1 MSRVPSCPIRRRDGE
16 PLPLRLPIIAFGHQS
31 RVGKDTAARAVE
43 RAVTGAERVAFADG
57 LKAFAHQL
65 FQPYGLQPRDH
76 YDRNPQDRT
85 KPLKAL
91 RHGYWPVRGDED
103 PAAPTAVDVWVEF
116 GRACR
121 RIAPDVW
128 VDRVLRRTR
137 LDPVKLIVISDLRFP
152 NEFRRVREAGG
163 WCVRID
169 RPDERLP
176 VHGSDRELDAGWPW
190 DAVITN
196 TGSVEDLER
205 AAVDVADRY
214 LNGNDAERIE
224 RLAAMR
230 ADAERDA

>member
-43 RAVTGAERVAFADG
+43 RAVPGAERVAFADD

-65 FQPYGLQPRDH
+65 FQPYGLRERD
-76 YDRNPQDRT
+76 YYEANPQART
-85 KPLKAL
+85 RELEAL
-91 RHGYWPVRGDED
+91 
-103 PAAPTAVDVWVEF
+103 PAGEHRVFPPTAVDVWVEF
-116 GRACR
+116 GNACR

-128 VDRVLRRTR
+128 VDRVLRKTR

-190 DAVITN
+190 DEVIVN
-196 TGSVEDLER
+196 DGSVEDLER
-205 AAVDVADRY
+205 QAIDLAERY
-214 LNGNDAERIE
+214 LYGDDAERRR
-224 RLAAMR
+224 RLANATSGTE
-230 ADAERDA
+230 DA